1 MTKVLLYSGGMDS
14 WLIDKLWEPDI
25 RLYINIHGAYSAQ
38 EVARLPEGVTVVD
51 FPLLGQFEQ
60 PDMFVPLRNIYFL
73 MIASYYGDRLCLGAT
88 KGDGSKDK
96 SWKFLTDMTAMLSY
110 YWTDKKVSKSVSVE
124 ETFVHFTKG
133 ELVRE
138 YVRRGGDIERVRAET
153 FSCYTP
159 IDGRECGA
167 CYPCFRKYA
176 ALHANGLEYPEEYE
190 RRMWEFVKGQV
201 IPTADEGGYDG
212 THYTERKCERADLV
226 AAVEYLRGRY
236 V

>member
-25 RLYINIHGAYSAQ
+25 RLYINIHGAYSDQ
-38 EVARLPEGVTVVD
+38 EVARLPEGVTIAD

-60 PDMFVPLRNIYFL
+60 PDMFVPLRNLYFL
-73 MIASYYGDRLCLGAT
+73 MIASHYGDSLCLGAT

-96 SWKFLTDMTAMLSY
+96 SLGFLASMEEALGY
-110 YWTDKKVSKSVSVE
+110 YWDDKKVNKTIAVEKRFARLSK
-124 ETFVHFTKG
+124 G
-133 ELVRE
+133 DLVRE
-138 YVRRGGDIERVRAET
+138 YIKRGGDIERVRAET

-176 ALHANGLEYPEEYE
+176 ALHTNGLEYPLVYE

-212 THYTERKCERADLV
+212 THYTEREGESAELV
-226 AAVEYLRGRY
+226 ATVEYLRRRY
-236 V
+236 E

>member
-25 RLYINIHGAYSAQ
+25 RLYIDIHGAYSAQ
-38 EVARLPEGVTVVD
+38 EVARLPNGVSIAN

-60 PDMFVPLRNIYFL
+60 PDMFVPLRNLYFL
-73 MIASYYGDRLCLGAT
+73 MIASHYGNRLCLGAT
-88 KGDGSKDK
+88 SGDGSKDK
-96 SWKFLTDMTAMLSY
+96 SLDFLGSMEETLDY
-110 YWTDKKVSKSVSVE
+110 YWDDKKVNKIITIEKRFARRSK
-124 ETFVHFTKG
+124 G
-133 ELVRE
+133 DLVRE
-138 YVRRGGDIERVRAET
+138 YIKRGGDIERIRAET

-176 ALHANGLEYPEEYE
+176 ALHTNGLEYPEEYE
-190 RRMWEFVKGQV
+190 RRMWEFVKEQV

-212 THYTERKCERADLV
+212 TYYTERKGESAELV
-226 AAVEYLRGRY
+226 AAVEYLKRRY
-236 V
+236 A